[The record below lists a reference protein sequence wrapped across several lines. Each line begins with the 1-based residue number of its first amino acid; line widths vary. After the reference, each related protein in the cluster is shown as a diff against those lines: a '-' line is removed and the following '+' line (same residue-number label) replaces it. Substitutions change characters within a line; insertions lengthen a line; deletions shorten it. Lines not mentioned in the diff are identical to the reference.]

1 MSLREPDTNVSDA
14 HQIVKDVLAEE
25 SEKLRGIPMVKARA
39 LLGVAVR
46 DSLKQQGFK
55 VENISLN
62 WPNITII
69 ATAPGESTPVA
80 SNLRV
85 NPPTSNL

>member
-1 MSLREPDTNVSDA
+1 MALAEPNTNVSEA
-14 HQIVKDVLAEE
+14 HQIVKDILAEE
-25 SEKLRGIPMVKARA
+25 SEKLRGIPMVKARGLLRDNMAVA
-39 LLGVAVR
+39 LKA
-46 DSLKQQGFK
+46 QGFK
-55 VENISLN
+55 VESISTN

-85 NPPTSNL
+85 NPPTSSL